1 VIQPVR
7 LETGGREVR
16 WKRRGQEE
24 EEEEEERVFLAK
36 KDLEDGRG

>member
-24 EEEEEERVFLAK
+24 EEERVFLAK